1 MGRNIEKVMIEFVKD
16 YCQKA
21 KIDKIKGKYLKT
33 KKNALLF
40 EYFKKLDLIDKN
52 KHSFEI
58 IPDHKKFD
66 LSNINI
72 IKKI

>member
-1 MGRNIEKVMIEFVKD
+1 MSSPKVNKKRI
-16 YCQKA
+16 KA
-21 KIDKIKGKYLKT
+21 NNLRQ